1 MISSSLLIDSGK
13 HYAYQ
18 GKDEYQEET
27 FGSENTLTNIRV
39 RTTEEL
45 KGDSLGSV
53 RGGVYTVNFDF
64 SVSTPN
70 TYTVES
76 FKEGDKFIYGTKEMR
91 IRTVMPAKSE
101 KPEFVKFTAV

>member
-1 MISSSLLIDSGK
+1 
-13 HYAYQ
+13 
-18 GKDEYQEET
+18 
-27 FGSENTLTNIRV
+27 
-39 RTTEEL
+39 
-45 KGDSLGSV
+45 
-53 RGGVYTVNFDF
+53 VYFDF

-91 IRTVMPAKSE
+91 IRTVMPAKSS